1 MPDVFLIIIAEILT
15 SCIWCWNCTGLLG
28 SFAVLNKKCNNSF
41 FQPSLFPSVLVECN
55 AIIFDRKP
63 NTSTH
68 HL

>member
-28 SFAVLNKKCNNSF
+28 SFAVLNKICNNSF